1 MKIPRALTIAGSDS
15 SGGAGIQADLKT
27 FSALGVYAMSAVTAL
42 TSQNTL
48 GVYGI
53 IEIDP
58 DFVSSQIRS
67 VVLDIGV
74 DAVKTGM
81 LSSAAIISRVSS
93 DLKDLDLQ
101 NVVVDPVMVA
111 KSGVR
116 LLKADAIEALVCQLF
131 PMALVITPNLHEA
144 ETLTDMRV
152 ECADDM
158 KRAAVKLRQF
168 GPKYVVIKGG
178 HLQGNPVDLL
188 FDGRNFREYL
198 GPRYRTPHTHGT
210 GCTFASAIAAFIA
223 RGSSVEDAVGG
234 AKTYVAGAI
243 AGGLPLGRGRGPVH
257 HFHEFYEFKQGPG
270 KGCNPKSISI

>member
-27 FSALGVYAMSAVTAL
+27 FSALGVYAMSAISAL
-42 TSQNTL
+42 TSQNTM
-48 GVYGI
+48 GVNGI
-53 IEIDP
+53 IEIEP
-58 DFVSSQIRS
+58 DFISSQIRS

-81 LSSAAIISRVSS
+81 LSSAAIIERVSC
-93 DLKDLDLQ
+93 DLKELGLQ

-111 KSGVR
+111 KSGER
-116 LLKADAIEALVCQLF
+116 LLKADAIDALVCRLF

-144 ETLTDMRV
+144 QTLTGMRV

-158 KRAAVKLRQF
+158 MRAAVKLRQF

-188 FDGRNFREYL
+188 YDGRGFREYP
-198 GPRYRTPHTHGT
+198 GMRYDTPHTHGT

-234 AKTYVAGAI
+234 AKTYITGAI
-243 AGGLPLGRGRGPVH
+243 AGGLPLGQGHGPVH
-257 HFHEFYEFKQGPG
+257 HFHEFYGFK
-270 KGCNPKSISI
+270 

>member
-27 FSALGVYAMSAVTAL
+27 FSALGVYAMSAVAAL

-48 GVYGI
+48 GVDGI

-58 DFVSSQIRS
+58 DFISSQIRS

-81 LSSAAIISRVSS
+81 LSSAAIVSRVSS

-111 KSGVR
+111 KGGER
-116 LLKADAIEALVCQLF
+116 LLKADAVEVLVSQLF
-131 PMALVITPNLHEA
+131 PLALVITPNLHEA
-144 ETLTDMRV
+144 ETLTGMRV
-152 ECADDM
+152 ECAEDM
-158 KRAAVKLRQF
+158 KRAAVKLMQF

-188 FDGRNFREYL
+188 YDGRDFREYL

-223 RGSSVEDAVGG
+223 KGSSVEDAVGG
-234 AKTYVAGAI
+234 AKTYVAAAI
-243 AGGLPLGRGRGPVH
+243 ASGLPLGRGHGPVH
-257 HFHEFYEFKQGPG
+257 HFHEFYAFK
-270 KGCNPKSISI
+270 